1 MSNRPHRRAFT
12 LIELLVVIAII
23 AVLIGLLLPAVQAAR
38 EAARRIQCVN
48 NLKQLGLAFHN
59 YHSAQNAIPPGRVF
73 STVTSYTYA
82 NGNCGGSA
90 GGNIHSGCQDTPWF
104 VLMLPYFEGTTI
116 ANAFNFAVGSGGPT
130 TGPGGLPI
138 GYFMNNTVFTTKLA
152 VLQCPSD
159 RTNLF
164 APPGGV
170 PDGEGVNNET
180 RGNYAANWGNTQYD
194 QGLAT
199 ANFVAPANATL
210 RLPNTTLTPPFP
222 LAMTV
227 SFASVTDGLSNTVL
241 LSEVLQGSNTD
252 IRGVVWLSLP
262 GAGSFE
268 TRFTPNGFFDY
279 YQQVNPSPRGPWP
292 ASGIANA
299 DVIDNNFCFPEVNL
313 PCLSV
318 SPFAYSFAGARSHHP
333 GGVNALFGD
342 GSVKFMKNTISPT
355 IWIALGSIS
364 GGEVVSADQY

>member
-1 MSNRPHRRAFT
+1 MRQARRSTSLRSAFT

-23 AVLIGLLLPAVQAAR
+23 AVLIALLLPAVQAAR

-48 NLKQLGLAFHN
+48 NLKQMGLAFHN
-59 YHSAQNAIPPGRVF
+59 YHSALNTIPPGRVF
-73 STVTSYTYA
+73 SVVMPYVYA

-104 VLMLPYFEGTTI
+104 VLLLPYFEGTTI
-116 ANAFNFAVGSGGPT
+116 ANSFNFSVGSGGPT

-138 GYFMNNTVFTTKLA
+138 GYWMNSTVFTTKLG

-159 RTNLF
+159 RSNLF
-164 APPGGV
+164 LPPGGV

-194 QGLAT
+194 QGGVT
-199 ANFVAPANATL
+199 TNFPPSTNL
-210 RLPNTTLTPPFP
+210 MSPFP
-222 LAMTV
+222 LATTV
-227 SFASVTDGLSNTVL
+227 SFASVLDGLSNTVF

-268 TRFTPNGFFDY
+268 TRFTPNGFYDY

-299 DVIDNNFCFPEVNL
+299 DVIDNNFCFPEANF

-318 SPFAYSFAGARSHHP
+318 SPFAYSFAGARSRHP

-342 GSVKFMKNTISPT
+342 GSVRFIKNTINGAT
-355 IWIALGSIS
+355 WIALGSIS
-364 GGEVVSADQY
+364 GGEVISADQY